1 MNEYNYNK
9 KYFYE
14 KPFMERIREY
24 EKQYYSA
31 ELNQYIGL
39 NGYRI
44 LPFLPKIYY

>member
-1 MNEYNYNK
+1 MNEYNHNK

-14 KPFMERIREY
+14 KPLIEKIREY
-24 EKQYYSA
+24 EKQYDSA
-31 ELNQYIGL
+31 KQNQHSGL